1 MRNRT
6 ASRIAA
12 LVLPVAVAAGFVA
25 GSVGCSST
33 AEQWQAMEAQYQVP
47 FPVMWSA
54 VKLTLVEQFDTIE
67 YERSADGDLRTGWK
81 EDLNYLVGYGLREQA
96 HVQVRKGEKGWRVRV
111 RVTRQENEEPIYTT
125 DSSRARWAEADD
137 NAARALHLVGLIH
150 VKLRRATD
158 DS

>member
-6 ASRIAA
+6 AASIVA
-12 LVLPVAVAAGFVA
+12 LALPLAVVAGF
-25 GSVGCSST
+25 SGCSTHS
-33 AEQWQAMEAQYQVP
+33 AQWQAMDAQYQVP

-96 HVQVRKGEKGWRVRV
+96 HVEVRKGDKGWRVRV
-111 RVTRQENEEPIYTT
+111 RVARQENEEPIYTT
-125 DSSRARWAEADD
+125 DASRARWAEADD